1 MNKKFVD
8 VICLNEK
15 NGLLKPLFLLWDDDQ
30 KIEIKDVKQISPCAS
45 IRSGQTGLM
54 YTCLFDANKVRH
66 LFYDRG
72 KWFVE
77 VNDHVI

>member
-1 MNKKFVD
+1 MDKKFVD

-15 NGLLKPLFLLWDDDQ
+15 NGVLKPLFLLWDDKK
-30 KIEIKDVKQISPCAS
+30 KIKIIDVTKISPCAALK
-45 IRSGQTGLM
+45 SGTSGLM
-54 YTCLFDANKVRH
+54 YTCLFETNKIRH

-77 VNDHVI
+77 VNDHVL